1 MESAELLKKVRKIE
15 IKTKGLSSRI
25 FAGEYHSAFKG
36 RGISFAEVREY
47 QPGDETS
54 FIDWT
59 VTAKLNHPYVKVFEE
74 DRELNVLLMIDVSGS
89 SLFGA
94 YKQSKKELTV
104 EISAL
109 LAYSAISNNDKVGV
123 IFFTNRV
130 EKYIPPKKG
139 RSHILRIIRELL
151 EFTPESRG
159 TNLNL
164 ALHFLN
170 NVMKKRSVVFVVSD
184 FMSQK
189 YGPMFRIAARK
200 HDVIGLHIYDE
211 REKQLPNVGLMSV
224 TDAETG
230 KLVWVNT
237 SAIKT
242 RTAYAKQFHDSYN
255 YFRAAFLNN
264 GADYISIN
272 TRDNYVK
279 LLLGLFEKRV
289 KTK

>member
-1 MESAELLKKVRKIE
+1 MHPV
-15 IKTKGLSSRI
+15 
-25 FAGEYHSAFKG
+25 
-36 RGISFAEVREY
+36 ISFAEVREY

-54 FIDWT
+54 IIDWT

-89 SLFGA
+89 SSFGA
-94 YKQSKKELTV
+94 YQQSKEELLI

-109 LAYSAISNNDKVGV
+109 LAYSAISNNDKVGL
-123 IFFTNRV
+123 IFFTDKV

-139 RSHILRIIRELL
+139 HSHILRIIRELL
-151 EFTPESRG
+151 EFTPVSKG
-159 TNLNL
+159 TDLNF
-164 ALHFLN
+164 AFHFLN
-170 NVMKKRSVVFVVSD
+170 NVLKKRSVVFVLSD
-184 FMSQK
+184 FMASK

-200 HDVIGLHIYDE
+200 HDLIGLHIYDE
-211 REKQLPNVGLMSV
+211 REKQLPNVGLMN
-224 TDAETG
+224 TIDAETG

-237 SAIKT
+237 TRIKT

-279 LLLGLFEKRV
+279 SLLKLFEKRM